1 MRLRLIV
8 LWILLALLPLRGWA
22 FSGMQVDMAAG
33 EVAMA
38 SQVVV
43 SGTPHHASAPCHEAA
58 ASDAADDSDMAGTSH
73 AGCSLCDV
81 CHSVALFNAAPPLG
95 AAQVAVTRAHP
106 LTRTDTGRS
115 LVGGLDRPPRISRA

>member
-1 MRLRLIV
+1 MRLRFIV
-8 LWILLALLPLRGWA
+8 LWILIALLPLRGWA

-38 SQVVV
+38 SQVVA

-58 ASDAADDSDMAGTSH
+58 ASDAADDSDAAGSSH

-81 CHSVALFNAAPPLG
+81 CHSVALFNAASPLG

>member
-1 MRLRLIV
+1 MRLRFIV

-33 EVAMA
+33 AVAKA

-58 ASDAADDSDMAGTSH
+58 ASDAADDSDVGGTGH

-81 CHSVALFNAAPPLG
+81 CHSVALFNAASPFG

-106 LTRTDTGRS
+106 LSRTDTGRA